1 MAGGAMHILIAGSD
15 ILYSRMTGFLLED
28 VGYSVQHEIDD
39 RGVRQALKAGRI
51 DLLLLDEQCPE
62 AGGYVLCGEVRSIY
76 HTPIVFL
83 SQEQSV
89 VQRVQALK
97 SGADDVLQKPYNPV
111 ELLARIEAIM
121 RRYGHDDL
129 RLHVVYHPIT
139 VGPLNLDPVRRRVVI
154 DGRSEQNL
162 TEREFQL
169 LYYLV
174 QNASCVLS
182 TRQLLQKVWGLED
195 TTDSNLVPV
204 YIGRLRRKIEADPL
218 KPAHIVRVRDLGY
231 TFRP

>member
-1 MAGGAMHILIAGSD
+1 MHILIASND
-15 ILYSRMTGFLLED
+15 ILYARMTRFLLED
-28 VGYSVQHEIDD
+28 VGYTVQHEVYDHS
-39 RGVRQALKAGRI
+39 VRQALRGKQV

-62 AGGYVLCGEVRSIY
+62 SGGYALCGEVRSHY

-83 SQEQSV
+83 SEEHSV
-89 VQRVQALK
+89 AQRVQALK
-97 SGADDVLQKPYNPV
+97 LGADDVLQ
-111 ELLARIEAIM
+111 IEAIM
-121 RRYGHDDL
+121 RRYGDDDL
-129 RLHVVYHPIT
+129 RVHVAYHPIT
-139 VGPLNLDPVRRRVVI
+139 VGPLNLDPIRRRVVI
-154 DGRSEQNL
+154 NGRNEQTL

-182 TRQLLQKVWGLED
+182 TRQLLQKIWGLED

>member
-1 MAGGAMHILIAGSD
+1 
-15 ILYSRMTGFLLED
+15 
-28 VGYSVQHEIDD
+28 
-39 RGVRQALKAGRI
+39 
-51 DLLLLDEQCPE
+51 
-62 AGGYVLCGEVRSIY
+62 
-76 HTPIVFL
+76 
-83 SQEQSV
+83 
-89 VQRVQALK
+89 
-97 SGADDVLQKPYNPV
+97 
-111 ELLARIEAIM
+111 
-121 RRYGHDDL
+121 
-129 RLHVVYHPIT
+129 
-139 VGPLNLDPVRRRVVI
+139 LNLDPIRRRMVI
-154 DGRSEQNL
+154 KARNEQTL

-182 TRQLLQKVWGLED
+182 TRQLLQKVWGLGD